1 LRDVRTSRRGKTN
14 LKRYAFSLCISILL
28 FPVLGLRSPVSAQG
42 DISVHQDKDKT
53 VYTIDGEDENKQ
65 LQERERE
72 RAWDM
77 LRNMPVMIDGR
88 QGKPVPVQP
97 GPVQPAQPAPGK

>member
-1 LRDVRTSRRGKTN
+1 MTK
-14 LKRYAFSLCISILL
+14 LKAALLIFFLSLLL
-28 FPVLGLRSPVSAQG
+28 LLTGSQSALFAQD
-42 DISVHQDKDKT
+42 DISVRRDKDKT
-53 VYTIDGEDENKQ
+53 VYTIEGGDQNRQ

-88 QGKPVPVQP
+88 QGKPVPAQP
-97 GPVQPAQPAPGK
+97 GPPQPTPVTPGK